1 MPTVGQVV
9 FLRPRPGRVAAF
21 MSDVARARKIIANC
35 GGKVRVWNQVVG
47 AEPGSTAL
55 VIETADWKA
64 YGEYN
69 ARLQDDREWQAFLSE
84 INSAKEP
91 NADLFRTLLHVEIP
105 S

>member
-1 MPTVGQVV
+1 M
-9 FLRPRPGRVAAF
+9 
-21 MSDVARARKIIANC
+21 
-35 GGKVRVWNQVVG
+35 RVWNQMVG
-47 AEPGSTAL
+47 AEPGTAAL

-69 ARLQDDREWQAFLSE
+69 AKLQDNREWQAFLKE

-91 NADLFRTLLHVEIP
+91 NADIFRTLLHVEVP